1 MALPPGTRIGP
12 YEVTAQIGA
21 GGMGEVYRAHDP
33 RLGRD
38 VAIKV
43 LPPHLTHD
51 ASARE
56 RLRREALAAAALDHP
71 FICKVFEIG
80 EHDLGV
86 FIVMEHVV
94 GQTLHVTLALGPVST
109 TEGLRIAGEI
119 AEALEAAHAKRIVH
133 RDLKPANV
141 MLTAQGRVKVMDFG
155 LAKQLGVAD
164 SAPDASRVETKIDTV
179 MSTGR
184 ALTEIGLRVGT
195 PDYMSPEQVLGEA
208 LDERSDLFSFGIVLC
223 ELLTGR
229 HPFRRS
235 SPAETLTAI
244 LRDMPTIVG
253 NDLGELPGS
262 LSVLIWRLLAKAPAE
277 RYSTISDV
285 RSDLRQV
292 APSHVGSTTSSA
304 IPEGTPRT
312 SLRTIVGRDIE
323 RADVLRGLDEA
334 MAGHGSIVL
343 IGGEPGIGK
352 TRLTQELVAAAR
364 QRGCL
369 SLVGHCYEGEGAPPY
384 IPFIEILEYG
394 ARVVPA
400 VTLRHMLGDSAPEV
414 AKLMPELRRIF
425 SNIPQPIELPPEQ
438 QRRFLF
444 NAYREFVDRS
454 CRITPVAAVLEDLHW
469 ADEPTLLLLQHLAQ
483 TVATMPLLIVG
494 TYRDVELDITR
505 PFAQT
510 LETLLRQRL
519 ATRISLQRLPQPA
532 VESMLSG
539 LSGHTPPPA
548 LSRIV
553 FAETEGNPFFVEEV
567 FKHLAEDGK
576 LFDAGGGWRTDLH
589 VDTLAVPEGVRLVL
603 GRRLQRLSEVTRRVL
618 MTAAIVGRTF
628 SLSLLEALDAG
639 TTDVALDALEEAE
652 RAHLVVPE
660 PSGREPKYRF
670 AHELIRQTLAETLSM
685 PRRQRVHARVAAAI
699 EQVYDASLEKHAST
713 LAHHLYQAG
722 TAADSEKTSKYLLIA
737 AEQARAAAAYE
748 ESLANLDRALSLWEG
763 VRDRRVADIHRRRAA
778 VLRSLGR
785 TSEAVDAFERAI
797 SLFDEI
803 GDGPLSAECSFE
815 LAYLHIWFAQVDASI
830 RAAEQA
836 LERLGNS
843 APMLRSSML
852 FVLATARCF
861 GDPDAGFA
869 TLTAAQQLQRTLDDS
884 NLDRLATTLQ
894 VHMHG
899 FVAQFDRAIAV
910 RQDAARRCR
919 AARDVWSDVDTA
931 VWEPLAAVYCGRPG
945 EATPLLK
952 DYKAIAERVGHQTV
966 LWFFNLSEVMVA
978 LTQGQLD
985 AAESAARHSMA
996 FGRSRGIGWH
1006 FADSLYL
1013 GLVNFC
1019 QGRSSDAVAHLRDA
1033 ILAEPPGTHFSGI
1046 SSASLMCVLAHAG
1059 DPAASD
1065 VLRDHPPHWP
1075 ERGHLSTQGAWGA
1088 LAKVVEGLA
1097 LSGRRDEAAALQES
1111 TADLVATGVQW
1122 YANSLFATA
1131 AGIASAC
1138 AHEWT
1143 RAEEHHQRA
1152 IRQAD
1157 TAYRVCQPEARV
1169 WYADMLLAR
1178 AAAGDLDRARVLLAE
1193 ALSLYESIGMPG
1205 FAQRTSG
1212 RLAAIAG

>member
-1 MALPPGTRIGP
+1 MGLSPGTRLGP
-12 YEVTAQIGA
+12 YEVTAQIGV
-21 GGMGEVYRAHDP
+21 GGMGEVYRAHDS

-80 EHDLGV
+80 DHDLGV

-94 GQTLHVTLALGPVST
+94 GQTLHETLAVGGMST

-155 LAKQLGVAD
+155 LAKQLGAVD
-164 SAPDASRVETKIDTV
+164 VPPDASRVETRIDTI

-184 ALTEIGLRVGT
+184 ALTEIGVRVGT
-195 PDYMSPEQVLGEA
+195 PDYMSPEQVLGHVV
-208 LDERSDLFSFGIVLC
+208 DERSDLFSFGIVLC

-235 SPAETLTAI
+235 SSAETVTAI

-253 NDLGELPGS
+253 NVAGELPGS
-262 LSVLIWRLLAKAPAE
+262 LSVLLWRLLAKAPAE

-292 APSHVGSTTSSA
+292 SPSHVGSTMTSA
-304 IPEGTPRT
+304 IPEVTPRT
-312 SLRTIVGRDIE
+312 SLRTMVGRDTE
-323 RADVLRGLDEA
+323 RANLLRGLDEA
-334 MAGHGSIVL
+334 MAGRGSIVL
-343 IGGEPGIGK
+343 VGGEPGIGK

-394 ARVVPA
+394 ARIVPA

-425 SNIPQPIELPPEQ
+425 PDIPQPIELPPEQ

-483 TVATMPLLIVG
+483 TVATMPLLVVG
-494 TYRDVELDITR
+494 TYRDVELDVTR

-510 LETLLRQRL
+510 LETPLRQRL

-532 VESMLSG
+532 VESMLRG
-539 LSGHTPPPA
+539 LSGQPPPA
-548 LSRIV
+548 ALSRVI

-576 LFDAGGGWRTDLH
+576 LFDAGGTWRTDLR

-603 GRRLQRLSEVTRRVL
+603 GRRLRRLSEVTRRVL
-618 MTAAIVGRTF
+618 TTAAIVGRTF
-628 SLSLLEALDAG
+628 SLSLLEALETG
-639 TTDVALDALEEAE
+639 PTDVALEAFEEAE
-652 RAHLVVPE
+652 RAHLVVAE
-660 PSGREPKYRF
+660 TSAREPRYRF

-685 PRRQRVHARVAAAI
+685 PRRQRVHARVAEAI
-699 EQVYDASLEKHAST
+699 ELVYAASLEKHAST

-722 TAADSEKTSKYLLIA
+722 AAADSEKTSKHLLVA

-748 ESLANLDRALSLWEG
+748 ESLAHLDRALSLWEG
-763 VRDRRVADIHRRRAA
+763 ERDGRVADIQQRRAT

-785 TSEAVDAFERAI
+785 TDEAVHAFERAI
-797 SLFDEI
+797 VLFDEAD
-803 GDGPLSAECSFE
+803 DGLRAAESSFE
-815 LAYLHIWFAQVDASI
+815 LAYLHIWFAEVDASI
-830 RAAEQA
+830 RVAEKA
-836 LERLGNS
+836 LDRLGDS
-843 APMLRSSML
+843 APMLRSSLL

-869 TLTAAQQLQRTLDDS
+869 TLTQAQQLQRTLDDVR
-884 NLDRLATTLQ
+884 LDRLAATLE
-894 VHMHG
+894 VHMRC
-899 FVAQFDRAIAV
+899 FVAQFDRGIAV

-931 VWEPLAAVYCGRPG
+931 VWEPLVAVYCGRPD
-945 EATPLLK
+945 EATPLLEE
-952 DYKAIAERVGHQTV
+952 YNSVAERVGHQTV
-966 LWFFNLSEVMVA
+966 LWFFKLSEVMVA

-996 FGRSRGIGWH
+996 FGQARQIGWR
-1006 FADSLYL
+1006 FADALYL
-1013 GLVNFC
+1013 GLINFC
-1019 QGRSSDAVAHLRDA
+1019 QGRSADA
-1033 ILAEPPGTHFSGI
+1033 IGHLGDALRAEPPRTHFSGI
-1046 SSASLMCVLAHAG
+1046 SAASLTWVLAHVG
-1059 DPAASD
+1059 DPGAAD
-1065 VLRDHPPHWP
+1065 VLRDHPPRLP
-1075 ERGHLSTQGAWGA
+1075 QRGHIPTQGAWGA
-1088 LAKVVEGLA
+1088 LAKVVESFA
-1097 LSGRRDEAAALQES
+1097 LLGRRDEAAALHES
-1111 TADLVATGVQW
+1111 TEDLVATGVQW

-1138 AHEWT
+1138 AREWT
-1143 RAEEHHQRA
+1143 RAEAHHQLA

-1157 TAYRVCQPEARV
+1157 AAYRICQPQARE
-1169 WYADMLLAR
+1169 WYAEHVARTRRFRRRKPGPR
-1178 AAAGDLDRARVLLAE
+1178 AAC
-1193 ALSLYESIGMPG
+1193 
-1205 FAQRTSG
+1205 
-1212 RLAAIAG
+1212 